1 MAIATYFHPKSLSA
15 DQYDEAIKEL
25 EAAGA
30 AARQAGSI
38 TRASG
43 PTRP

>member
-15 DQYDEAIKEL
+15 DQYDEAIKDSKPR
-25 EAAGA
+25 APR
-30 AARQAGSI
+30 ARQAGSI